1 MGKKTKIWLII
12 AVSLIVIGS
21 VVFGGTMS
29 MVKWDFTKLSTFEY
43 ENKRYEIAD
52 TYNGITI
59 ETNTADIVLET
70 SGNSETQVLCSEQNN
85 LKHSVVVEDGVLLIK
100 VNDTR
105 KWYEY
110 IGINIGTPQITVC
123 LPRGDYGE
131 LSIKSNTGKVEIP
144 SDFKFQSIE
153 ITGSTGDVVNYASAS
168 ESVKIKLSTGSIRTE
183 GISSQKLTLAVST
196 GHVVVADSS
205 CEDVEIN
212 VSTGKVNL
220 TNINC
225 NNLVSYG
232 SAGDINLANTI
243 ASGKISVERDTG
255 DVAFDMCDAGEI
267 SVQTSTGNVQGSFL
281 TEKVFIAHT
290 DTGKVVVPETTTGG
304 KCEIRTDTGDIKITI
319 KQ

>member
-21 VVFGGTMS
+21 IVFGGAMS
-29 MVKWDFTKLSTFEY
+29 MVKWDFTKLSTFKY

-52 TYNGITI
+52 AYNGITI
-59 ETNTADIVLET
+59 ETKTADIVLET

-85 LKHSVVVEDGVLLIK
+85 LKHSVVVQDGVLLIK

-123 LPRGDYGE
+123 LPQGDYGE

-220 TNINC
+220 TNIHC

-232 SAGDINLANTI
+232 STGDINLANTI

-290 DTGKVVVPETTTGG
+290 DTGKVVVPATTTGG